1 MNTTSNTTSNTTLNS
16 FNGIKNEKSKVK
28 ENRNESENKNKNKNS
43 GISHANKIQVPM
55 KIFSSQ
61 KLLEES
67 LCLLL
72 RTWTHNSTYIHDTN
86 THTDNNFQ
94 NSNKNSNKN
103 LNNHQNTNKN
113 LNDNYY
119 DNDNDNCGDNCRDKN
134 MSERGGKNGVLG
146 GNFVRDVAMIHVAE
160 ILLNQINDLEI
171 MFTTE
176 NDNNINN
183 IDNIDNNYNDN
194 HNNNDYENNYDYENK
209 ENNENN
215 SNKIDKIKDIHD
227 NENTKPHTS
236 FLLLPSSIFKKNK
249 NRCKK
254 YIERILQKLLYGM
267 FSMHSKIATQSISVL
282 QNNSILLKYFVTVN
296 SDIETIEQEHG
307 NRSKTVIFSE
317 ELLNWRQDQLDK
329 LVEILRKNRNH
340 WHPIVKD
347 SSAEFFDILLNYLE

>member
-1 MNTTSNTTSNTTLNS
+1 
-16 FNGIKNEKSKVK
+16 
-28 ENRNESENKNKNKNS
+28 
-43 GISHANKIQVPM
+43 
-55 KIFSSQ
+55 
-61 KLLEES
+61 
-67 LCLLL
+67 
-72 RTWTHNSTYIHDTN
+72 
-86 THTDNNFQ
+86 
-94 NSNKNSNKN
+94 
-103 LNNHQNTNKN
+103 
-113 LNDNYY
+113 
-119 DNDNDNCGDNCRDKN
+119 

-171 MFTTE
+171 MFTAE
-176 NDNNINN
+176 NDNNNN
-183 IDNIDNNYNDN
+183 NNDNENSNNYNDN
-194 HNNNDYENNYDYENK
+194 INNDNNDNNNNYNDNNYNNNDYENNNHYENN

-215 SNKIDKIKDIHD
+215 SDKIDKIKSIHD